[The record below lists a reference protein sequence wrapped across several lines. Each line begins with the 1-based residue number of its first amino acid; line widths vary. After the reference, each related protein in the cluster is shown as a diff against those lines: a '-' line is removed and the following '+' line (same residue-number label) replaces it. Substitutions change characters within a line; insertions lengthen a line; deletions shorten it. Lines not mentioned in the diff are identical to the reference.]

1 MRVDRIL
8 HLYWRTKRKR
18 VRKKN
23 LARFGKWM
31 EKTRGGMDDD
41 NP

>member
-1 MRVDRIL
+1 MNVDRIL

-23 LARFGKWM
+23 LNRFGKWM
-31 EKTRGGMDDD
+31 DEESRRNGR
-41 NP
+41 